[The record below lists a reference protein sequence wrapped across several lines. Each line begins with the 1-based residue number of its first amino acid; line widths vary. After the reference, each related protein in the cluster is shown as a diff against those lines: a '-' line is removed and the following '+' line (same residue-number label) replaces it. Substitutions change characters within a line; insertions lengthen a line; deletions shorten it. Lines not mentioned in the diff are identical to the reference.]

1 MKRVF
6 VIALMLGL
14 ASGGMG
20 VAAEEGSHMHEM
32 MMEGGEGAKN
42 DSRTEL
48 KLPAMMK
55 TMQKRMMREHL
66 NTVSEITA
74 MLASNDLKK
83 AAEAASVKL
92 GWNEDEEARCE
103 KVSEVTGERD
113 FVALGKA
120 MHTKADELS
129 DAAKA
134 GKRDEALVRLSELI
148 KNCNAC
154 HDRFRH

>member
-1 MKRVF
+1 M
-6 VIALMLGL
+6 
-14 ASGGMG
+14 
-20 VAAEEGSHMHEM
+20 
-32 MMEGGEGAKN
+32 
-42 DSRTEL
+42 
-48 KLPAMMK
+48 
-55 TMQKRMMREHL
+55 
-66 NTVSEITA
+66 
-74 MLASNDLKK
+74 
-83 AAEAASVKL
+83 
-92 GWNEDEEARCE
+92 
-103 KVSEVTGERD
+103 TGERD